1 VSPSTDLRHVGCRFT
16 FRVEEA
22 TTLALQIA
30 PASTAGP
37 TSDETLTVTL
47 DGAPVDAVTEV
58 GTEHGG
64 RTHVVRSGAGELAI
78 AYGAS
83 VRPAPPEDARDPGW
97 DAEAIGYL
105 LQSRYCPSD
114 ALAGFAQTELRGAA
128 PTDVAAWVFERTA
141 YTLGLS
147 TPLTTA
153 IETLGAGAGACRDF
167 AHLTVTLLRAIG
179 VPARLAA
186 VYAPGLSPMD
196 FHAVT
201 EARVDGR
208 WQVLDSTRLAPRST
222 LVRIATGRDAT
233 DTAFATT
240 LAGDAEL
247 LTMEVTAYTDGDLP
261 PDDHTSP
268 EALA

>member
-1 VSPSTDLRHVGCRFT
+1 VAPAGTVVDDAVEVSPGTTVREV
-16 FRVEEA
+16 A
-22 TTLALQIA
+22 TA
-30 PASTAGP
+30 
-37 TSDETLTVTL
+37 
-47 DGAPVDAVTEV
+47 
-58 GTEHGG
+58 HGG
-64 RTHVVRSGAGELAI
+64 RTHVLEAPAGELAI
-78 AYGAS
+78 RYSATVEPGTPVAGD
-83 VRPAPPEDARDPGW
+83 RGW

-114 ALAGFAQTELRGAA
+114 AFAGFARAELAGSS
-128 PTDVAAWVFERTA
+128 PVEVAEWVHGRLT

-167 AHLTVTLLRAIG
+167 AHLTTTMLRAIG
-179 VPARLAA
+179 TPARLAA
-186 VYAPGLSPMD
+186 VYAPGLDPMD

-201 EARVDGR
+201 EAKVDGR
-208 WQVLDSTRLAPRST
+208 WQVVDSTRLAPRQS

-247 LTMEVTAYTDGDLP
+247 LTMEVTAVVDGELP
-261 PDDHTSP
+261 VDDHTGSV
-268 EALA
+268 ELA